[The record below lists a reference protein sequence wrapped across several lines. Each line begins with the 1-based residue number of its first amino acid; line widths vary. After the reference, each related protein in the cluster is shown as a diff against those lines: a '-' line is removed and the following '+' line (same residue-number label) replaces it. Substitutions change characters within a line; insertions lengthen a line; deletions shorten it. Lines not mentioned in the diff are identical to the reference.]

1 MENYS
6 IIIPSYTVGRE
17 AYKEI
22 PKYAGRCGGRAVV
35 IGGHK
40 AMAAAREKLLAAVEG
55 SGLEITDFVW
65 YGKDCTF
72 EAAKAL
78 EGQES
83 VRGADM
89 IFAVG
94 GG

>member
-6 IIIPSYTVGRE
+6 IIIPSYTVGPE

-22 PKYAGRCGGRAVV
+22 PKYCKQWGRRAVA

-55 SGLEITDFVW
+55 SGLEITDFLW
-65 YGKDCTF
+65 YGRDCTF

-78 EGQES
+78 EEQES
-83 VRGADM
+83 VRTADM

-94 GG
+94 G